1 MNFLDLVNAVLVRLR
16 EDTVDTNTFQ
26 SDPFYRMI
34 GAQVNDAKHAI
45 EDSWQWSQLRGQD
58 EITVLDG
65 DNEVVLPDSS
75 DKNYV
80 IHSILSVENANF
92 LSPVTVPWMKERYR
106 NELADPV
113 QPNTPG
119 YYSFLT
125 DEPGT
130 QNKRILLFP
139 PTNAQ
144 ITLNVDRVKH
154 QADLVAW
161 DDVLLVP
168 SLPVYSLATAL
179 ASRERGEVGGTPTS
193 ALFSQASSHM
203 SDAIAYDSARFP
215 EEMDWWGGNDRAVET
230 NVRRY

>member
-1 MNFLDLVNAVLVRLR
+1 MNYLDLINAVLVRLR
-16 EDTVDTNTFQ
+16 EDIVDTATYN

-34 GAQVNDAKHAI
+34 GAQVNDAKQTI

-58 EITVLDG
+58 EITVLEG
-65 DNEVVLPDSS
+65 SNEVVLPDSA

-92 LSPVTVPWMKERYR
+92 IPMQTVNWMKERYR

-113 QPNTPG
+113 ANGRPTV
-119 YYSFLT
+119 YSFLT

-130 QNKRILLFP
+130 QNKRILLYP

-154 QADLVAW
+154 QANLVAW

-179 ASRERGEVGGTPTS
+179 SARERGEVGGAPTS
-193 ALFSQASSHM
+193 ALFSQAASAM

-230 NVRRY
+230 NVRHY